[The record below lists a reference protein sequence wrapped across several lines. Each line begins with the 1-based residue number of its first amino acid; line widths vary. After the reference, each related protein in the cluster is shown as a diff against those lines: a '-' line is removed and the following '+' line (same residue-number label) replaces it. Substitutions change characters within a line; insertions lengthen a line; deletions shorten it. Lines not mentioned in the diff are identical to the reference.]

1 MKKSLL
7 LVALLLLAS
16 SVFADTIVNNFNGY
30 SDYWNPF
37 GNPNTSTY
45 GELFT
50 APSGVSNLSSFSF
63 YMGSAE
69 NPGNI
74 LTGAYIATWTGTH
87 AGSLLY
93 SSAPINY
100 DNLGDEQITVNN
112 ANVTVTPGQQYVMF
126 LSVSQYYGQSSG
138 TAFASQGG
146 SNQFLNGFAYFN
158 NQGDFNELFTNNW
171 DASGLTPDWAVNLD
185 FNSVP
190 EPSSL
195 LMLGTGLL
203 GGIGVLR
210 RKLF

>member
-1 MKKSLL
+1 MKKALFLAAIL
-7 LVALLLLAS
+7 LVAMS
-16 SVFADTIVNNFNGY
+16 GFADTIVNNFNGY

-50 APSGVSNLSSFSF
+50 APTGVTNLSSFSF
-63 YMGSAE
+63 YMGSTDVS
-69 NPGNI
+69 GNI

-100 DNLGDEQITVNN
+100 DNNGDEQITVNN
-112 ANVTVTPGQQYVMF
+112 ANVGVTAGQQYVMF

-138 TAFASQGG
+138 EAFASQGG
-146 SNQFLNGFAYFN
+146 TNQYLNGFAYSN
-158 NQGDFNELFTNNW
+158 NAGDFNSLFTNNW
-171 DASGLTPDWAVNLD
+171 DGSGFSPDWAVNLD